1 MNILSETEESRGG
14 SNITL
19 PAVQTGPVEA
29 GASPRARLFRVHEA
43 VEIWLAEERHQLVL
57 FTPVALGLG
66 IAAWFALPTERDWQ
80 AAMLLGGALA
90 VFGLLANGL
99 PRIAIAA
106 FGLLFALGLGT
117 AWLRAEHVRAPVIER
132 SWRALMIEGTVD
144 AVEPRPAEGRTRLRL
159 TGMSGLPPGLTAR
172 VGIRGDAPAGVVPG
186 ARVALRASL
195 SPPPGPNIPGGYH
208 FARRA
213 WFDGIGA
220 VGYALSGVTVVTPA
234 PPRPGLVRRFEA
246 FRSALTKRLQD
257 GVGGREGGLAAALVT
272 GDRGGI
278 PDDVTEAMRDSGL
291 AHLISISGLHIA
303 VVVGGVLWGT
313 RRLLAQSE
321 RLALDLNI
329 KLIAALAAAVAGIGY
344 TLIAGAEV
352 PTVRSCIAVL
362 IVLVGLALGRE
373 AISLR
378 LVAAGA
384 FFILLVRPDFLLGPS
399 FQLSF
404 AAVTAIV
411 ALYESPLGRRF
422 NAGKEAGRAARL
434 WHGVLALLAT
444 GIAAEIALAPIAFFH
459 FNQMGLYGVAANLAA
474 IPLTSFVILP
484 LLGLSVFLGAVGLAA
499 PIDWLL
505 GHALDLL
512 IRVAEI
518 AAAMPGAVSRLPA
531 APDWAFAV
539 LILGGVWFCLWQTR
553 RRWLALVPV
562 AIGAVGMATAQPP
575 DLIVDGDGKHLA
587 VVRDGKVALLRSR
600 AGDYVRS
607 MWADAAGEA
616 ISGNLETLPDA
627 RCTPDACTARIM
639 AGGRAWTL
647 LATRSGLLI
656 DRAAFEPACAVAD
669 IVVSDRRLPYWC
681 APRWLKLDRSSLAE
695 TGALSIWL
703 DGPRIRAV
711 AREDGAHPWARQK
724 PAPEGRRVLHRAPR

>member
-1 MNILSETEESRGG
+1 M
-14 SNITL
+14 
-19 PAVQTGPVEA
+19 
-29 GASPRARLFRVHEA
+29 LFV
-43 VEIWLAEERHQLVL
+43 
-57 FTPVALGLG
+57 PVALGLG
-66 IAAWFALPTERDWQ
+66 IAAWFALPSPREWVV
-80 AAMLLGGALA
+80 AMLLGGALA
-90 VFGLLANGL
+90 AFGLLANGL
-99 PRIAIAA
+99 PRIALAA
-106 FGLLFALGLGT
+106 VGLLFALGVGT
-117 AWLRAEHVRAPVIER
+117 AWLRAEQVRAPVIER
-132 SWRALMIEGTVD
+132 SWRALTIEATVD
-144 AVEPRPAEGRTRLRL
+144 AVEPRPAESRTRLRL
-159 TGMSGLPPGLTAR
+159 SNISGLPPGLTAR
-172 VGIRGDAPAGVVPG
+172 VGIRGNAPEGVVPG
-186 ARVALRASL
+186 TRVALRASL

-220 VGYALSGVTVVTPA
+220 VGYALSDVTVVAPA
-234 PPRPGLVRRFEA
+234 PARPGFIRRFEA

-321 RLALDLNI
+321 RLALGTDI
-329 KLIAALAAAVAGIGY
+329 KLIAALAAAAAGIGY

-411 ALYESPLGRRF
+411 ALYELPLARRF
-422 NAGKEAGRAARL
+422 NAGKEAGRVTRL

-444 GIAAEIALAPIAFFH
+444 GIAAEFALAPIAFFH
-459 FNQMGLYGVAANLAA
+459 FNQMGLYGVAANLVA
-474 IPLTSFVILP
+474 IPYTSFVILP

-505 GHALDLL
+505 GHALHLL
-512 IRVAEI
+512 IRIAEI
-518 AAAMPGAVSRLPA
+518 TAAMPGAVSRLPA

-539 LILGGVWFCLWQTR
+539 LMLGGVWFCLWQTR
-553 RRWLALVPV
+553 RRWLALLPLV
-562 AIGAVGMATAQPP
+562 IGTVGMATAQPP
-575 DLIVDGDGKHLA
+575 DLIVDGEGKHLA
-587 VVRDGKVALLRSR
+587 VIRDGKVALLRTR

-616 ISGNLETLPDA
+616 ASSNLETLPDA
-627 RCTPDACTARIM
+627 RCTPDACTARVM
-639 AGGRAWTL
+639 AGGRAWML

-656 DRAAFEPACAVAD
+656 DRAAFEPACAAAD

-681 APRWLKLDRSSLAE
+681 APRWLKLDRAKLAE

-703 DGPRIRAV
+703 DGPRIRSV
-711 AREDGAHPWARQK
+711 AAEDGAHPWARHS
-724 PAPEGRRVLHRAPR
+724 PAPESRSMLRHVPI

>member
-1 MNILSETEESRGG
+1 M
-14 SNITL
+14 
-19 PAVQTGPVEA
+19 
-29 GASPRARLFRVHEA
+29 HEA
-43 VEIWLAEERHQLVL
+43 AEIWLAEERHQLVL
-57 FTPVALGLG
+57 FAPVALGLG
-66 IAAWFALPTERDWQ
+66 IAAWFALPSPREWV

-90 VFGLLANGL
+90 AFGLLAGGL
-99 PRIAIAA
+99 PRIALSA
-106 FGLLFALGLGT
+106 FGLLFALGVGT
-117 AWLRAEHVRAPVIER
+117 AWVRAEQVRAPVVER
-132 SWRALMIEGTVD
+132 SWSALMIEATVD
-144 AVEPRPAEGRTRLRL
+144 RVDARPAEGRTRLLL
-159 TGMSGLPPGLTAR
+159 TDISGLPPGLTAR
-172 VGIRGDAPAGVVPG
+172 VGIRGNAAESLVPG

-220 VGYALSGVTVVTPA
+220 VGYALSDVTVVAPA
-234 PPRPGLVRRFEA
+234 PDRPGFVRRFEA

-272 GDRGGI
+272 GDRGGL

-321 RLALDLNI
+321 RLALGTDI

-344 TLIAGAEV
+344 TLVAGAEV

-404 AAVTAIV
+404 AAVAAIV

-422 NAGKEAGRAARL
+422 NGGKEAGRAARL

-484 LLGLSVFLGAVGLAA
+484 LLGLSVFLGMVGLAA
-499 PIDWLL
+499 PVDWLL
-505 GHALDLL
+505 GHALHLL
-512 IRVAEI
+512 IRIAEFT
-518 AAAMPGAVSRLPA
+518 AAMPGAVSRLPA

-553 RRWLALVPV
+553 RRWFALLPV
-562 AIGAVGMATAQPP
+562 AIGAIGMTTAQPP
-575 DLIVDGDGKHLA
+575 DLIVDGEGKHLA
-587 VVRDGKVALLRSR
+587 VVRDGSVALLRPR

-607 MWADAAGEA
+607 MWADAAGEDTSRDLDA
-616 ISGNLETLPDA
+616 MPNA
-627 RCTPDACTARIM
+627 RCTPDSCTAHIM

-656 DRAAFEPACAVAD
+656 DRAAFEPACAAAD
-669 IVVSDRRLPYWC
+669 IIVSDRRLPNWC
-681 APRWLKLDRSSLAE
+681 TPRWLKLDRTKLAE

-703 DGPRIRAV
+703 SGPRIRSV
-711 AREDGAHPWARQK
+711 AEEDGAHSWAR
-724 PAPEGRRVLHRAPR
+724 

>member
-1 MNILSETEESRGG
+1 M
-14 SNITL
+14 
-19 PAVQTGPVEA
+19 
-29 GASPRARLFRVHEA
+29 SPRARLSRLHEA
-43 VEIWLAEERHQLVL
+43 AEIWLAEERHQLVL
-57 FTPVALGLG
+57 FAPVALGLG
-66 IAAWFALPTERDWQ
+66 IAAWFALPTPRGWI

-90 VFGLLANGL
+90 AAGLLASGL
-99 PRIAIAA
+99 PRIALAA
-106 FGLLFALGLGT
+106 FGLLFALGVGA
-117 AWLRAEHVRAPVIER
+117 AWQRAEAVRAPVVER
-132 SWRALMIEGTVD
+132 AWRVLTVEATVD
-144 AVEPRPAEGRTRLRL
+144 AVEARPAEGRTRLRL
-159 TGMSGLPPGLTAR
+159 TEMSGLPPGLAAR
-172 VGIRGDAPAGVVPG
+172 VGIRGAAPAGVVPG

-195 SPPPGPNIPGGYH
+195 SPPPAPNIPGGYH

-220 VGYALSGVTVVTPA
+220 VGYALSDVAVVAPA
-234 PPRPGLVRRFEA
+234 PQQPGLVRRFEA

-257 GVGGREGGLAAALVT
+257 GVDGREGGLAAALVT

-278 PDDVTEAMRDSGL
+278 PNDVTEAMRDSGL

-313 RRLLAQSE
+313 RRLLALSE
-321 RLALDLNI
+321 RLALDADI
-329 KLIAALAAAVAGIGY
+329 KLIAALAAAAAGIGY
-344 TLIAGAEV
+344 TLVAGAEV

-384 FFILLVRPDFLLGPS
+384 FFILVVRPEYLLGPS

-404 AAVTAIV
+404 AAVAAIV

-422 NAGKEAGRAARL
+422 SAGKEAGRATRL

-444 GIAAEIALAPIAFFH
+444 GIAAELALAPIAFFH
-459 FNQMGLYGVAANLAA
+459 FNRMGLYGVAANLVA

-484 LLGLSVFLGAVGLAA
+484 LLGLSVLLAAFGLAA
-499 PIDWLL
+499 PVDWLL
-505 GHALDLL
+505 GHALHLL
-512 IRVAEI
+512 IRIAEVT
-518 AAAMPGAVSRLPA
+518 AAMPGAVSRLPA

-539 LILGGVWFCLWQTR
+539 LMLGGVWFCLWQTR
-553 RRWLALVPV
+553 RRWLALVPL
-562 AIGAVGMATAQPP
+562 AIGAAGMIAARPP
-575 DLIVDGDGKHLA
+575 DLIVDGEGKHLA
-587 VVRDGKVALLRSR
+587 VVRNGTVALLRPR

-616 ISGNLETLPDA
+616 ASGDLDALPEA
-627 RCTPDACTARIM
+627 RCTPDACTARIA

-656 DRAAFEPACAVAD
+656 DRAAFEPACAAAD
-669 IVVSDRRLPYWC
+669 IIVSDRRLPYWC
-681 APRWLKLDRSSLAE
+681 APRWLKLDRRRLAE
-695 TGALSIWL
+695 TGAVSIRL
-703 DGPRIRAV
+703 DRPRIRTV
-711 AREDGAHPWARQK
+711 AGQDGAHPWARHVSPPSSGEGPGVGHIHK
-724 PAPEGRRVLHRAPR
+724 PGAGQTAPPHLKPLP